1 MTVSVRALKE
11 GDIGPV
17 VEFSVRAW
25 KPVFE
30 SMCGVMGS
38 EIFKRVYPDWAT
50 GQAQAVESVCR
61 AEGNRVWVAV
71 EDGQPVGFVAVVVH
85 GQGVLKSGEIEMVAV
100 DPQCQNRGIGLTLVS
115 LAVEEISKL
124 GIPLAEIGTGGDPG
138 HAAARRVYEKAGFT
152 ALPLV
157 RYYKALPGHA
167 EGERGP
173 EVKGPSVG

>member
-1 MTVSVRALKE
+1 MTVSVRALE
-11 GDIGPV
+11 ESDVGQV

-30 SMCGVMGS
+30 SMCRVMGA
-38 EIFKRVYPDWAT
+38 EIFRRVYPDWSAA
-50 GQAQAVESVCR
+50 QAQAVGSVCL

-71 EDGQPVGFVAVVVH
+71 EDGRPVGFVAVVLH
-85 GQGVLKSGEIEMVAV
+85 DRGGPRSGEIEMVAV
-100 DPQCQNRGIGLTLVS
+100 DPDCQSRGIGLTLVS

-152 ALPLV
+152 ALPIV
-157 RYYKALPGHA
+157 RYYKALPGQT
-167 EGERGP
+167 G
-173 EVKGPSVG
+173 

>member
-1 MTVSVRALKE
+1 MTVSVRALE
-11 GDIGPV
+11 ESDVRQV

-30 SMCGVMGS
+30 SMCRVMS
-38 EIFKRVYPDWAT
+38 AEIFRRVYPDWSA
-50 GQAQAVESVCR
+50 GQAQAVESVCL

-71 EDGQPVGFVAVVVH
+71 EDGRPVGFVAVVLH
-85 GQGVLKSGEIEMVAV
+85 DQGGPRSGEIEMVAV
-100 DPQCQNRGIGLTLVS
+100 DPECQSRGIGLTLVS

-157 RYYKALPGHA
+157 RYYKALPGHT
-167 EGERGP
+167 G
-173 EVKGPSVG
+173 

>member
-1 MTVSVRALKE
+1 MTVSVRALE
-11 GDIGPV
+11 ESDVGPV

-30 SMCGVMGS
+30 SMCRVMGS
-38 EIFKRVYPDWAT
+38 EIFGRVYPDWSA

-71 EDGQPVGFVAVVVH
+71 EDGRLVGFVAVVLH
-85 GQGVLKSGEIEMVAV
+85 GEGGRGSGEIEMVAV
-100 DPQCQNRGIGLTLVS
+100 DPECQSRGIGLKLVS
-115 LAVEEISKL
+115 LAVEEIGWL
-124 GIPLAEIGTGGDPG
+124 GFPLAEIGTGGDPG

-157 RYYKALPGHA
+157 RYYKALQQTTSAKRSPC
-167 EGERGP
+167 
-173 EVKGPSVG
+173 